1 MRKFSFAQESTRY
14 CNYSKDKFGNELTFI
29 IPSWISLEEGNVT
42 TDSFGCPVIRFK
54 GNEKAYF
61 LLSSLG
67 ASERAYT
74 RLLNTGCTP
83 QEARQ
88 VLPNALKTEINMC
101 GFTSDWK
108 QFFDLRDSSHAHPD
122 MQALAKP
129 LHQKFINRQ
138 YI

>member
-1 MRKFSFAQESTRY
+1 MY

-29 IPSWISLEEGNVT
+29 IPSWLKTIGECTIHPTTSLK
-42 TDSFGCPVIRFK
+42 FK
-54 GNEKAYF
+54 SAGEMMFVNSM
-61 LLSSLG
+61 LN
-67 ASERAYT
+67 SE
-74 RLLNTGCTP
+74 LNYMRMIENKFTP
-83 QEARQ
+83 QQARQ

-129 LHQKFINRQ
+129 LHQKFINRK